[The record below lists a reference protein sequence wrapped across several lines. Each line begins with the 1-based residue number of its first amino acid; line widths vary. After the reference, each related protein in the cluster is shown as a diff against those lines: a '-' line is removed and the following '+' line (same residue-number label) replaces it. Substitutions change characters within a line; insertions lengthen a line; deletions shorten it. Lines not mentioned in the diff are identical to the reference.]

1 MTVEQPKAVSR
12 MRSVYPLGRLR
23 DNRRRPP
30 RPRRSRADRR
40 RSAAAP
46 CARQAPLADAN
57 SRDSSVA
64 NATNAVSPRGLHA
77 AWQQRPAIRRRQ
89 PRPRS
94 SPKHPSLASRFSCRN
109 LATLF
114 EDAPPVAVRTVTEVP
129 SIDTLYV
136 TVRGNTGLEIRNRPR
151 KHGPGNTGRLTRTRA
166 FAAVSGEVYAPSF
179 EEGNR
184 PTRHGWRIRGE
195 SRRLAA

>member
-12 MRSVYPLGRLR
+12 MRSVFPLGRLR

-109 LATLF
+109 LATLC
-114 EDAPPVAVRTVTEVP
+114 EDAPPVAVRTVTEKSRFRRFGAIGSACFESVVALNFLRGRATRP
-129 SIDTLYV
+129 SCCMSSSTRRRV
-136 TVRGNTGLEIRNRPR
+136 HAMPAGL
-151 KHGPGNTGRLTRTRA
+151 
-166 FAAVSGEVYAPSF
+166 
-179 EEGNR
+179 
-184 PTRHGWRIRGE
+184 
-195 SRRLAA
+195 

>member
-1 MTVEQPKAVSR
+1 

-94 SPKHPSLASRFSCRN
+94 SPKHRSLASRFSCRN
-109 LATLF
+109 LATLC
-114 EDAPPVAVRTVTEVP
+114 EDAPPVAVRTVTSRFGEGDRRP
-129 SIDTLYV
+129 SDAKEFRKSDVAGGGKACGLSLGQRRSRKKSA
-136 TVRGNTGLEIRNRPR
+136 RGNEGQSVRSFNQGARWAVIDRMP
-151 KHGPGNTGRLTRTRA
+151 GRLKRSLKDA
-166 FAAVSGEVYAPSF
+166 
-179 EEGNR
+179 
-184 PTRHGWRIRGE
+184 WRGFV
-195 SRRLAA
+195 A